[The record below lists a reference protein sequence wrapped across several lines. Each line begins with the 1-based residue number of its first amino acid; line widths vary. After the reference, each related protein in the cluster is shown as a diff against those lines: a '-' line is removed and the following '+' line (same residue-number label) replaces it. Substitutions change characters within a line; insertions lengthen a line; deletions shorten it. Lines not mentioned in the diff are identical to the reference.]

1 MRPAG
6 NLPRQTR
13 YLTNR
18 TALSFVEHTEM
29 DIQRPASVARAR
41 RNRRIIWALV
51 GVVAIT
57 VITVLLARL
66 KPAAPTVDRATVWT
80 DTVKRGP
87 MVRNVRGLGTLV
99 PEEIRWIPAQTAG
112 RVERILIRPGASVTP
127 DTVVLELTNPSEAQ
141 ALAEL
146 IGQQRG
152 AEAELTTL
160 RARIE
165 NELVSQQ
172 AVVVAADS
180 EFRQATLQA
189 TADAALAK
197 EGLKSSIETQLSA
210 MRAEALRSRVDSEQK
225 RLAQMKGSVDAQLA
239 VQQAAVERTHTQ
251 VVLKRSQVD
260 ALKVRAGIAGVL
272 QLVPVEVGQQVA
284 PGTNLA
290 RVANPSRL
298 KAELKIPET
307 QAKDVQIGLVAS
319 IDTRNGLIAGRV
331 TRIDPAVQGGTVTVD
346 VSLEGEL
353 PRGARPDLSVDG
365 TIELERLADVL
376 YTGRPALG
384 QENSV
389 ITLFRIGPDGATAD
403 RVKVTLGRTAVNT
416 VEIRGGLKEGDQVV
430 LSDTSAWDAAD
441 RIRLK

>member
-1 MRPAG
+1 
-6 NLPRQTR
+6 
-13 YLTNR
+13 
-18 TALSFVEHTEM
+18 M

-41 RNRRIIWALV
+41 RNRRIFWALV
-51 GVVAIT
+51 GLVALASIT
-57 VITVLLARL
+57 AALARL

-99 PEEIRWIPAQTAG
+99 PEEIQWIPAQTAG
-112 RVERILIRPGASVTP
+112 RVEGIRIRPGATVTP
-127 DTVVLELTNPSEAQ
+127 DTIILELSNPSEAQ
-141 ALAEL
+141 ALSEL
-146 IGQQRG
+146 EGQKRA

-160 RARIE
+160 RARID
-165 NELVSQQ
+165 NDLVAQQ
-172 AVVVAADS
+172 ATVVSIDS

-189 TADAALAK
+189 TADAELAK
-197 EGLKSSIETQLSA
+197 EGLKSTLETRLSA
-210 MRAEALRSRVDSEQK
+210 LKAEALNARVDAERK
-225 RLAQMKGSVDAQLA
+225 RLAQMQGSVDAQLA
-239 VQQAAVERTHTQ
+239 VQQAAVERMRTQ
-251 VVLKRSQVD
+251 VVLKQSQVG

-331 TRIDPAVQGGTVTVD
+331 VRIDPAVVGGTVTVD
-346 VSLEGEL
+346 VALEGEL
-353 PRGARPDLSVDG
+353 PKGARPDLSVDG

-376 YTGRPALG
+376 FTGRPALG
-384 QENSV
+384 QENST
-389 ITLFRIGPDGATAD
+389 ITLFRIGPDGVTAE
-403 RVKVTLGRTAVNT
+403 RVKVTLGRAAVNT
-416 VEIRGGLKEGDQVV
+416 VEIRSGLKEGDQVV

-441 RIRLK
+441 RIRLR

>member
-1 MRPAG
+1 M
-6 NLPRQTR
+6 
-13 YLTNR
+13 
-18 TALSFVEHTEM
+18 
-29 DIQRPASVARAR
+29 
-41 RNRRIIWALV
+41 V
-51 GVVAIT
+51 GVVAISAVT
-57 VITVLLARL
+57 VVLARL

-99 PEEIRWIPAQTAG
+99 PEEIRWIPAETAG
-112 RVERILIRPGASVTP
+112 RVERVLIRPGAAVTP
-127 DTVVLELTNPSEAQ
+127 DTVVLELSNPSEVQ
-141 ALAEL
+141 ALTEL
-146 IGQQRG
+146 VGLQRA

-172 AVVVAADS
+172 VAVVSVDS

-189 TADAALAK
+189 NTDAELAK
-197 EGLKSSIETQLSA
+197 EGLKSNLETRLSA
-210 MRAEALRSRVDSEQK
+210 MKAESLSARVEAERK
-225 RLAQMKGSVDAQLA
+225 RLDQMKGSVDAQLA
-239 VQQAAVERTHTQ
+239 VQQAAVDRMRTQ
-251 VVLKRSQVD
+251 VVLKQSQVS
-260 ALKVRAGIAGVL
+260 ALRVRAGLAGVL

-284 PGTNLA
+284 PGANLA
-290 RVANPSRL
+290 RVANPTRL

-331 TRIDPAVQGGTVTVD
+331 VRIDPAVVGGTVTVD

-353 PRGARPDLSVDG
+353 PKGARPDLSVDG

-376 YTGRPALG
+376 FTGRPALG
-384 QENSV
+384 QENST
-389 ITLFRIGPDGATAD
+389 ITLFRIGPDGVTAD
-403 RVKVTLGRTAVNT
+403 RVKVTLGRAAVNT
-416 VEIRGGLKEGDQVV
+416 VEIRSGLKEGDQVV
-430 LSDTSAWDAAD
+430 LSDTSAWDTAD

>member
-1 MRPAG
+1 M
-6 NLPRQTR
+6 
-13 YLTNR
+13 NR
-18 TALSFVEHTEM
+18 TGRSPVENTEM

-41 RNRRIIWALV
+41 RNRRILWGVV
-51 GVVAIT
+51 GVVGISSVT
-57 VITVLLARL
+57 VALARL

-99 PEEIRWIPAQTAG
+99 PEEIRWIPAETAG
-112 RVERILIRPGASVTP
+112 RVERILLRPGAIVKP
-127 DTVVLELTNPSEAQ
+127 DTIVLELSNPSEAQ

-146 IGQQRG
+146 EGQKRA

-172 AVVVAADS
+172 ATVVAADS

-189 TADAALAK
+189 TADVALAK
-197 EGLKSSIETQLSA
+197 EGLKSNLETQLST
-210 MRAEALRSRVDSEQK
+210 MRAEARRSRVDSEQK
-225 RLAQMKGSVDAQLA
+225 RLAQMTGSVDAQLA
-239 VQQAAVERTHTQ
+239 VQQAAVERTRTQ
-251 VVLKRSQVD
+251 VILKRSQVD

-272 QLVPVEVGQQVA
+272 QVVPVEVGQQMA
-284 PGTNLA
+284 PGANLA

-331 TRIDPAVQGGTVTVD
+331 VRIDPAVAGGTVTVD

-365 TIELERLADVL
+365 TIELERLANVL
-376 YTGRPALG
+376 FTGRPALG
-384 QENSV
+384 QENST
-389 ITLFRIGPDGATAD
+389 ITLFRIGPDGITAE
-403 RVKVTLGRTAVNT
+403 RVKVTLGRAAVNT
-416 VEIRGGLKEGDQVV
+416 VEIRSGLKEGDQVV
-430 LSDTSAWDAAD
+430 LSDTSAWDGSD

>member
-1 MRPAG
+1 
-6 NLPRQTR
+6 
-13 YLTNR
+13 
-18 TALSFVEHTEM
+18 M

-41 RNRRIIWALV
+41 RNRRVIWALV
-51 GVVAIT
+51 GVVAISAVT
-57 VITVLLARL
+57 VALSRL

-146 IGQQRG
+146 TGQQRG

-180 EFRQATLQA
+180 EFRQATLQS

-197 EGLKSSIETQLSA
+197 EGLKSTIETQLSA

-239 VQQAAVERTHTQ
+239 VQQAAVERTRTQ

-290 RVANPSRL
+290 RVANPSHL

-319 IDTRNGLIAGRV
+319 IDTRNGLIAGHV
-331 TRIDPAVQGGTVTVD
+331 SRIDPAVQGGTVTVD
-346 VSLEGEL
+346 ISLEGEL

-365 TIELERLADVL
+365 TIELERLANVL

-384 QENSV
+384 QDNSV

-416 VEIRGGLKEGDQVV
+416 VEIRSGLKEGDVVV

>member
-1 MRPAG
+1 M
-6 NLPRQTR
+6 
-13 YLTNR
+13 NR
-18 TALSFVEHTEM
+18 TGRSPVENTEM

-41 RNRRIIWALV
+41 RNRRILWGVV
-51 GVVAIT
+51 GVVGISSVT
-57 VITVLLARL
+57 VALARL

-99 PEEIRWIPAQTAG
+99 PEEIRWIPAETAG
-112 RVERILIRPGASVTP
+112 RVERILLRPGAIVKP
-127 DTVVLELTNPSEAQ
+127 DTIVLELSNPSEAQ

-146 IGQQRG
+146 EGQKRA

-172 AVVVAADS
+172 ATVVAADS

-189 TADAALAK
+189 TADVALAK
-197 EGLKSSIETQLSA
+197 EGLKSNLETQLST
-210 MRAEALRSRVDSEQK
+210 MRAEARRSRVDSEQK
-225 RLAQMKGSVDAQLA
+225 RLAQMTGSVDAQLA
-239 VQQAAVERTHTQ
+239 VQQAAVERTRTQ
-251 VVLKRSQVD
+251 VILKRSQVD

-272 QLVPVEVGQQVA
+272 QVVPVEVGQQMA
-284 PGTNLA
+284 PGANLA

-331 TRIDPAVQGGTVTVD
+331 VRIDPAVAGGTVTVD

-365 TIELERLADVL
+365 TIELERLANVL
-376 YTGRPALG
+376 FTGRPALG
-384 QENSV
+384 QENST
-389 ITLFRIGPDGATAD
+389 ITLFRIGADGVTAE
-403 RVKVTLGRTAVNT
+403 RVKVTLGRAAVNT
-416 VEIRGGLKEGDQVV
+416 VEIRSGLKEGDQVV
-430 LSDTSAWDAAD
+430 LSDTSAWDGSD

>member
-1 MRPAG
+1 
-6 NLPRQTR
+6 
-13 YLTNR
+13 
-18 TALSFVEHTEM
+18 M

-41 RNRRIIWALV
+41 RNRRIVWAAV
-51 GVVAIT
+51 GLVAIGSVT
-57 VITVLLARL
+57 VALARL
-66 KPAAPTVDRATVWT
+66 KPAAPTVDRASVWT

-99 PEEIRWIPAQTAG
+99 PEEIRWIPAETAG
-112 RVERILIRPGASVTP
+112 RVERILIRPGAIVKP
-127 DTVVLELTNPSEAQ
+127 DTIVLELSNPSEAQ

-146 IGQQRG
+146 EGQKRA

-172 AVVVAADS
+172 ATVVSIDS
-180 EFRQATLQA
+180 EYRQATLQA
-189 TADAALAK
+189 TADAELAK
-197 EGLKSSIETQLSA
+197 EGLKSSIENKLSA
-210 MRAEALRSRVDSEQK
+210 MRAEALNSRVEAERK

-239 VQQAAVERTHTQ
+239 VQQAAVERMRTQ
-251 VVLKRSQVD
+251 VVLKQSQVN
-260 ALKVRAGIAGVL
+260 ALKVRAGIVGVL
-272 QLVPVEVGQQVA
+272 QVVPVEVGQQVA
-284 PGTNLA
+284 QGANLA

-298 KAELKIPET
+298 KAELKVPET

-331 TRIDPAVQGGTVTVD
+331 VRIDPAVVGGTVTVD

-353 PRGARPDLSVDG
+353 PKGARPDLSVDG

-376 YTGRPALG
+376 STGRPALG
-384 QENSV
+384 QENSA
-389 ITLFRIGPDGATAD
+389 IMLFRIGPDGVTAE
-403 RVKVTLGRTAVNT
+403 RVKVTLGRAAVST
-416 VEIRGGLKEGDQVV
+416 VEIRGGLKEGDVV
-430 LSDTSAWDAAD
+430 ILSDTSAWDTAD